1 MFDKYSLGLTKSK
14 EGVNGVLSRVGIGP
28 LDFWEP
34 GFSLLWEYS
43 RVRVIVTLGDD
54 HVTFVVTFD
63 NTMRMLH
70 NNTRASARFGVSLF
84 CRKCLS
90 IHQKR

>member
-34 GFSLLWEYS
+34 GFSLLWGILPGSGNCHARRRS
-43 RVRVIVTLGDD
+43 R
-54 HVTFVVTFD
+54 HV
-63 NTMRMLH
+63 
-70 NNTRASARFGVSLF
+70 
-84 CRKCLS
+84 CR
-90 IHQKR
+90 HV